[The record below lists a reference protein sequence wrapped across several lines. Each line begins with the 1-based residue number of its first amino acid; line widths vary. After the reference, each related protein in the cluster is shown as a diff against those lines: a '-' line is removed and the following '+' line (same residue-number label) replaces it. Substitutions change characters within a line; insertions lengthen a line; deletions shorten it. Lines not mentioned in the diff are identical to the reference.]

1 MAAKKTA
8 RNSGQVISVPPV
20 EVLEKSP
27 TGIRGFDEITE
38 GGLPKG
44 RPALIVGAAGSGK
57 TVFGMEFLVRGALE
71 FGEPGVFMSFEENDK
86 ELAKNFASL
95 GFNLK
100 DLIARKL
107 LDIDFVYIEKKE
119 IEETGEF
126 DLDGLFVRLGSAI
139 DGLGAKRVVL
149 DTLEALFSGLSDEG
163 ILRAELRRMF
173 RWLKEKGV
181 TVVITSERGVNTL
194 TRYGLEEY
202 VADCVILL
210 DTRMIEQV
218 ATRRLRIIK
227 YRGSK
232 HGSNEYPFLIDENG
246 ISIMPITS
254 LGLTHKSSSERVP
267 SGVERLDSML
277 GGGYYRGSSILITG
291 TSGTG
296 KSTLAAHFA
305 LATCRKNERVL
316 YFAFEESPDQILRN
330 MHSVGIDLQP
340 CVDSGLLQFHASRPS
355 LYGLE
360 MHLVTLYKMIENFK
374 PRSVIID
381 PISNLITVGTIPEA
395 KSMLTRL
402 IDFLKS
408 RQITSL
414 FTSLTTGGGSLEST
428 ELGVSSLMDTWILLR
443 DIESAGER
451 NRGLYI
457 LKSRGMAHSNQ
468 IREFLF
474 TKNGI
479 QLRDVYV
486 GPAGV
491 LTGSARLAQEAQE
504 KAQSMTRQQEIER
517 NKREIERQR
526 QIMESQISSLRAQFE
541 ASKEKLE
548 AASSH
553 EQAVEKIL
561 AQDRKAMEQQRKAD
575 IPQNAK

>member
-1 MAAKKTA
+1 MAARRTT
-8 RNSGQVISVPPV
+8 RGPGQVLSAPPS
-20 EVLEKSP
+20 EVLKKCP

-38 GGLPKG
+38 GGLPRG
-44 RPALIVGAAGSGK
+44 RPALVVGAAGSGK
-57 TVFGMEFLVRGALE
+57 TVFGMEFLVRGALQY
-71 FGEPGVFMSFEENDK
+71 GEPGVFMSFEENDND
-86 ELAKNFASL
+86 LAKNFASI
-95 GFNLK
+95 GFNLR

-139 DGLGAKRVVL
+139 DGIGAKRVVL

-202 VADCVILL
+202 VADCVVLL
-210 DTRMIEQV
+210 DNRMIEQV

-227 YRGSK
+227 YRGSR

-254 LGLTHKSSSERVP
+254 LGLTHKTSSERVP
-267 SGVERLDSML
+267 SGIERLDGMME
-277 GGGYYRGSSILITG
+277 GGYYRGSSVLVSG

-296 KSTLAAHFA
+296 KSTLAANFA

-340 CVDSGLLQFHASRPS
+340 CIDGGLLQFHATRPS

-360 MHLVTLYKMIENFK
+360 MHLVTIYKLIEDFK
-374 PRSVIID
+374 PRSVIMD
-381 PISNLITVGTIPEA
+381 PVSNLITVGTITEA

-414 FTSLTTGGGSLEST
+414 FTSLTTAGGSLEST
-428 ELGVSSLMDTWILLR
+428 EVGVSSLMDTWILLR
-443 DIESAGER
+443 YIESAGER

-457 LKSRGMAHSNQ
+457 LKSRGTAHSNQ

-486 GPAGV
+486 GPSGV

-504 KAQSMTRQQEIER
+504 KAQAVSRQQEIER
-517 NKREIERQR
+517 NTREIERQR
-526 QIMESQISSLRAQFE
+526 QIMEAQISSLKAQFE
-541 ASKEKLE
+541 ASKDKLE
-548 AASSH
+548 AAAAQ
-553 EQAVEKIL
+553 EQTVQKIL
-561 AQDRKAMEQQRKAD
+561 VKDRQVMAQQRKAD
-575 IPQNAK
+575 KFKKAK